1 MNEFNSVD
9 EAKEYLNKVNEQLK
23 YYVDEE
29 YNLSQD
35 IERLKTTISTVKD
48 LQSEIRKSNYDYYQ
62 QMGQYN
68 EPKAEEK
75 DVTIDDIMNKIL

>member
-1 MNEFNSVD
+1 MEFKSVD

-35 IERLKTTISTVKD
+35 IERLKTTISTVKN
-48 LQSEIRKSNYDYYQ
+48 LQSEMRKSNYDYYQ
-62 QMGQYN
+62 QMGQYD
-68 EPKAEEK
+68 EPKVEEK
-75 DVTIDDIMNKIL
+75 DVTMDDIIDKIL